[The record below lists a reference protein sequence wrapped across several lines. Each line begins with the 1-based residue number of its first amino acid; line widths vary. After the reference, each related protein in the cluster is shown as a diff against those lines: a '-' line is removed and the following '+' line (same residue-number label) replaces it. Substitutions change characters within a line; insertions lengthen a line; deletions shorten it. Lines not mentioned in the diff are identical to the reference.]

1 MIISSSLIATA
12 TQNSVAQS
20 YVGGSIQGRVTAQG
34 IKYPCTVSV
43 HERASHQVIEAK
55 QTDMLGNYRF
65 ENLAFGFTFF
75 VMATDPAKQFNAVI
89 QDMVMPK

>member
-1 MIISSSLIATA
+1 MIFDINIIANTGA
-12 TQNSVAQS
+12 NIACRSFN
-20 YVGGSIQGRVTAQG
+20 GGSIQGRVTAQG